1 MLHDASGVPVFVRV
15 CMCVGVCVCVCFVSM
30 SCTSTYGRRRQFVP
44 GNLGNRNKDMEVRK
58 DTDAGF
64 LLCSVLIKQ

>member
-1 MLHDASGVPVFVRV
+1 MMLVAVLYLCV
-15 CMCVGVCVCVCFVSM
+15 CVCVLGCVCVCFVSM
-30 SCTSTYGRRRQFVP
+30 GCTSTFGRRRQFVP